1 MIKFELY
8 PIFEACKCLV
18 MNQIK
23 ITAKQNPMKKTLL
36 LVLLT
41 STSLTAQF
49 LPQLDNYSGTNQ
61 VYLNPSSMAGSKW
74 KSYFNVSMGSFWTSV
89 TGIKNETIPFS
100 GKSIQLGKNQH
111 NVNSVNI
118 AGPALMVQLRNNHAF
133 SINTRYISSQAMLA
147 TPGFTSWLNQKENKE
162 GSGRVSDLA
171 ARQNAFTEYGI
182 YYAAPVYDQG
192 RHYVKA
198 GAGYSLLKGGLYSDF
213 RTSGHLDYNNTGIA
227 YDLNT
232 YNAFT
237 TAADHPTDYKFTD
250 YLLGNFSAGKGSA
263 FSGGITYEF
272 RKAEPRY
279 HYTIDGK
286 VRSDPA
292 ENAYLVKAGIALSN
306 LGKIRY
312 DGSSYS
318 AGPGTGNLT
327 FSQLDGKTT
336 ALVNMLQNELSATKS
351 RESFEYKLPQT
362 LVIQADVN
370 FHKNWYA
377 GITHVK
383 TGDFSKTYIGP
394 RKEGYESGFSL
405 MAIHDSFLKKLGWG
419 AGFRGGIFTIGSEN
433 IEGFFS
439 KKASS
444 AQVFVGVTFA
454 LKRASKLPDRDGD
467 AVSDR
472 KDECPDITGLW
483 TFRGCPD
490 TDGDGIEDRSDD
502 CPNEAGPKETRGC
515 PDSDGD
521 GIFDKNDACPQ
532 AAGTLKLNGC
542 PDRDNDGIPDTED
555 KCPEEPG
562 LPENGGCPDADGDG
576 YPDKEDTCPE
586 EKGIKALSGCPLE
599 VTGGQNV
606 GSSLVEA
613 VREELS
619 IKTRISPELASKL
632 QQAGPLNFVFTGEN
646 REKLLE
652 LAGIYKDELP
662 DALADLITFTV
673 RPDTQKKYTLMIE
686 KK

>member
-1 MIKFELY
+1 M
-8 PIFEACKCLV
+8 
-18 MNQIK
+18 
-23 ITAKQNPMKKTLL
+23 QNPMKKTLF
-36 LVLLT
+36 LVLWAT
-41 STSLTAQF
+41 TSLSAQF
-49 LPQLDNYSGTNQ
+49 LPPSDNYSGTNQ
-61 VYLNPSSMAGSKW
+61 AYLNPSSIAGSKW
-74 KSYFNVSMGSFWTSV
+74 KSYFNVSTGSFWTSV

-100 GKSIQLGKNQH
+100 GKTVKLGKNRH

-118 AGPALMVQLRNNHAF
+118 AGPALMIQLRNNHAF
-133 SINTRYISSQAMLA
+133 SINTRYVSSQALLA
-147 TPGFTSWLNQKENKE
+147 TPEFTAWLNQKE
-162 GSGRVSDLA
+162 GSGSVSGLA
-171 ARQNAFTEYGI
+171 AYQNAFTEYGL

-213 RTSGHLDYNNTGIA
+213 RSSGRLDYSSTGIE
-227 YDLNT
+227 YNLHS
-232 YNAFT
+232 YNALT
-237 TAADHPTDYKFTD
+237 TAGDHSTDFKFAD

-263 FSGGITYEF
+263 FSGGVTYEF

-286 VRSDPA
+286 VRSDPS

-306 LGKIRY
+306 LGKISY

-318 AGPGTGNLT
+318 AGPGAGNLDLGRLEGNT
-327 FSQLDGKTT
+327 SAIVD
-336 ALVNMLQNELSATKS
+336 MLQSELSASRS

-405 MAIHDSFLKKLGWG
+405 VAIHDSFLKKLGWG
-419 AGFRGGIFTIGSEN
+419 ASFRGGIFTIGSEN

-444 AQVFVGVTFA
+444 AQVFAGVSFA
-454 LKRASKLPDRDGD
+454 LKRASKLSDRDGD

-472 KDECPDITGLW
+472 KDECPDIQGAW
-483 TFRGCPD
+483 VFRGCPD
-490 TDGDGIEDRSDD
+490 TDGDGIEDRADD
-502 CPNEAGPKETRGC
+502 CPNEAGPGETRGC
-515 PDSDGD
+515 PDTDGD
-521 GIFDKNDACPQ
+521 GIFDKNDACPET
-532 AAGTLKLNGC
+532 AGPLKFNGC
-542 PDRDNDGIPDTED
+542 PDTDNDGIPDTED

-562 LPENGGCPDADGDG
+562 LPENGGCPDGDGDG
-576 YPDKEDTCPE
+576 YPDQEDACPA

-599 VTGGQNV
+599 VTGGSDV
-606 GSSLVEA
+606 SPSLANA

-619 IKTRISPELASKL
+619 IKTRVSPALAEKL
-632 QQAGPLNFVFTGEN
+632 EQAGPLNFVFTGEN
-646 REKLLE
+646 RETLLE
-652 LAGIYKDELP
+652 LAGACKDELP
-662 DALADLITFTV
+662 DNLAGLIIFTV
-673 RPDTQKKYTLMIE
+673 RPDAQKKYTLIIE
-686 KK
+686 KQ